1 MIMEKTGERLLFK
14 GHIFARRCRGVMIE
28 KAEIIIMTQAVQAM
42 SEAAS
47 HPRTGDPV

>member
-14 GHIFARRCRGVMIE
+14 GRKFTRRCRGVMIE
-28 KAEIIIMTQAVQAM
+28 KAELIIMTQAMQAM

-47 HPRTGDPV
+47 HPRTSKPG